1 METRAKRRAALQAAV
16 PEAEGAEAPEEAE
29 VLQGA
34 ELRQETDVLPEEE
47 VQQESSTLSLPSNAS
62 TTLLLAGSVADTT
75 RLSNLS
81 QSPVLSLSPTLS
93 FGYPSPLAST
103 VTQSTRARTN
113 SSLASTIFVPDQS
126 PAQSTR
132 ARTNSSLA
140 STIFV
145 PDQSPAPSPVNPV
158 ELFPDRAARRGWR
171 CIVM

>member
-1 METRAKRRAALQAAV
+1 METRAKRRAALQAGV
-16 PEAEGAEAPEEAE
+16 PEVPQGAEAPEGAEVQEEAE

-62 TTLLLAGSVADTT
+62 TTLLLPGSVADTT

-103 VTQSTRARTN
+103 ATQSTRARTN
-113 SSLASTIFVPDQS
+113 SSLASTMVVPDQS
-126 PAQSTR
+126 PAP
-132 ARTNSSLA
+132 SLA
-140 STIFV
+140 STMVV

-158 ELFPDRAARRGWR
+158 QLFPDRPARWGWR
-171 CIVM
+171 CVVM